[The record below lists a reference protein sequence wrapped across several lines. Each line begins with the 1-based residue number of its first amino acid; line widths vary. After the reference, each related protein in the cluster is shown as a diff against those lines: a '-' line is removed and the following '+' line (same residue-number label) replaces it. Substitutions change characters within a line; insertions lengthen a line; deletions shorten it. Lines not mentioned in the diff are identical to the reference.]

1 MKALTTY
8 LLASVKQVVP
18 TIAGF
23 SLALTGL
30 MATNAPAQAAP
41 RNLEKAAP
49 QAMAQATPTQAT
61 RLPDGVYLYGQS
73 AQPEEIGKGYF
84 VFESRQGK
92 LIGALYM
99 PRSSFDCT
107 YGSVE
112 SDRVSLMVI
121 DSYDRSENPYVI
133 ATERK
138 DSVASRD
145 NPVVAPVGLE
155 GYQRLSKLSAN
166 DQRILNVCKQ
176 HYQQRAWK

>member
-1 MKALTTY
+1 MNALTTY
-8 LLASVKQVVP
+8 LLASVKQAVP

-23 SLALTGL
+23 SLALTGF
-30 MATNAPAQAAP
+30 MVTNAPAQAAP

-49 QAMAQATPTQAT
+49 QATAMAQATT
-61 RLPDGVYLYGQS
+61 LPDGVYLYGQS
-73 AQPEEIGKGYF
+73 AQPEQIGKGYF
-84 VFESRQGK
+84 VFEARQGK

-155 GYQRLSKLSAN
+155 GYQRLSKISAN
-166 DQRILNVCKQ
+166 DQRILNMCKQ
-176 HYQQRAWK
+176 NYQQRAWK

>member
-8 LLASVKQVVP
+8 LLASVKQVAP

-30 MATNAPAQAAP
+30 MAMNAPAQATP
-41 RNLEKAAP
+41 RNLEKP
-49 QAMAQATPTQAT
+49 QTTT
-61 RLPDGVYLYGQS
+61 LPDGVYLYGQS
-73 AQPEEIGKGYF
+73 AQPEQIGKGYF
-84 VFESRQGK
+84 VFEARQGK

-107 YGSVE
+107 YGRVE
-112 SDRVSLMVI
+112 PDKVSLMVI

-133 ATERK
+133 ATERN
-138 DSVASRD
+138 DAVASRE
-145 NPVVAPVGLE
+145 NPVVAPIGLE
-155 GYQRLSKLSAN
+155 GYQRISKVSAN

-176 HYQQRAWK
+176 NYQQRAWK

>member
-8 LLASVKQVVP
+8 LLASVKQAAP
-18 TIAGF
+18 MIAGF

-41 RNLEKAAP
+41 RNLEKTATRATV
-49 QAMAQATPTQAT
+49 MAQATT
-61 RLPDGVYLYGQS
+61 LPDGVYLYGQS
-73 AQPEEIGKGYF
+73 TQPEQIGKGYF
-84 VFESRQGK
+84 VFEARQGK

-107 YGSVE
+107 YGSIE
-112 SDRVSLMVI
+112 PDKVSLMVI

-133 ATERK
+133 ATERNG
-138 DSVASRD
+138 SVASRD
-145 NPVVAPVGLE
+145 NPVVAPLGLE
-155 GYQRLSKLSAN
+155 GYHRLPNVSAN

-176 HYQQRAWK
+176 NYQQRAWK